1 MGLESYK
8 GAVARLLDCDVSYD
22 NYKAESWVNY
32 PERFSFTEADVPE
45 LTRMACDPLFDRLDA
60 EIDKAA
66 WAPIHAVRALGQL
79 RADAAVRPM
88 LELLLQDDDYF
99 KQNIPEAIGLI
110 GESAIPSAA
119 KYLHNS
125 RYDDGDRIFFSAC
138 LEAIAVKHPEHHQS
152 CIEALM
158 AELAKYER
166 REDDFLDACLIV
178 TLAEL
183 KATEAAPLIE
193 AVFSHKE
200 IDETIASSWP
210 MVQVRLGL
218 KQESDFTPKQ
228 LKPRISERVKAA
240 RRYLALKELPQFSSA
255 PSASVEGFGAAKKTS
270 KKKKKR

>member
-1 MGLESYK
+1 
-8 GAVARLLDCDVSYD
+8 
-22 NYKAESWVNY
+22 
-32 PERFSFTEADVPE
+32 
-45 LTRMACDPLFDRLDA
+45 
-60 EIDKAA
+60 
-66 WAPIHAVRALGQL
+66 
-79 RADAAVRPM
+79 
-88 LELLLQDDDYF
+88 
-99 KQNIPEAIGLI
+99 
-110 GESAIPSAA
+110 
-119 KYLHNS
+119 
-125 RYDDGDRIFFSAC
+125 
-138 LEAIAVKHPEHHQS
+138 
-152 CIEALM
+152 M